1 MEENRIKS
9 SSREEEKR
17 SSKLN
22 IEETLPVRTEEP
34 ESGKRRED
42 SAGRLPV
49 SEAAQNRGQTA
60 PEKSYETGSGKP
72 AMPAEQSG
80 GRSGGETA
88 SAADSV
94 GSTPPAAQAD
104 PAVSGN
110 GRLPDAGNDE
120 IENRI
125 PDAGAAEKK
134 NRIPD
139 AGDTEEEN
147 RLPDAGAAGE
157 KNRIPDTGSA
167 EKEDHLPD
175 TGSTEKEVENTLA
188 VVRSAPPKKK
198 GRKTATYREK
208 ILRHKRRQYRRT
220 VILVLLLMFLLTGGV
235 FLWMYRGYTSAELR
249 RIAALSAEDGAAY
262 ANLNGNVVQYGGNG
276 AICIDPRGNTLWTV
290 SYEMQQPIVSVSGN
304 IIAIANRS
312 GYYIYVMNADG
323 LMGTIHTMLPIQN
336 ITAAENG
343 EVAVI
348 MSDSRTTWVR
358 LYTAKGR
365 EIAYLVRTMAENG
378 YPIAAAISPDGGTL
392 CLSSV
397 QISNAAV
404 KTNVS
409 FYNFGRAGKK
419 VNDHLVDYSDFI
431 DETIPYVRY
440 LDDSTCVGVSDK
452 RLILF
457 RSTLFHSSGSTNIL
471 LSENVQGVFSS
482 ENFTGLLF
490 TNTSGNS
497 QYRLDLYNRRGK
509 KTGSVSFTMQFNNIS
524 IAGDKVYI
532 NNEHQCQIFTLG
544 GRCLFDG
551 EFSSSI
557 RALIPG
563 ASLNDLLVVTA
574 GEVDS
579 VRLH

>member
-1 MEENRIKS
+1 MEENRIMS
-9 SSREEEKR
+9 SSPEEENN

-22 IEETLPVRTEEP
+22 TEGIAPVRTEEP
-34 ESGKRRED
+34 KSGNLRED
-42 SAGRLPV
+42 FADRLPA
-49 SEAAQNRGQTA
+49 SDAAQDSA
-60 PEKSYETGSGKP
+60 PAEPEFFSETGSGN
-72 AMPAEQSG
+72 PAEGEPEYSGTGSEGGPEYSGTGSEGGSEYSGTGSEGEPEYSGTGAEEDSEESGKPEKQSG
-80 GRSGGETA
+80 DNGGKTLP
-88 SAADSV
+88 AADPAGKSISSSDPAAPAAS
-94 GSTPPAAQAD
+94 GHSTPP
-104 PAVSGN
+104 
-110 GRLPDAGNDE
+110 
-120 IENRI
+120 
-125 PDAGAAEKK
+125 
-134 NRIPD
+134 
-139 AGDTEEEN
+139 DTVN
-147 RLPDAGAAGE
+147 TQRD
-157 KNRIPDTGSA
+157 
-167 EKEDHLPD
+167 
-175 TGSTEKEVENTLA
+175 KEVENTLA
-188 VVRSAPPKKK
+188 VVRSAPSKKK
-198 GRKTATYREK
+198 SRKAATYREK

-220 VILVLLLMFLLTGGV
+220 VLLVLLLMFLLTGGI

-249 RIAALSAEDGAAY
+249 RIAVLSAEDGAAY

-336 ITAAENG
+336 IAAAENG
-343 EVAVI
+343 EVAVV

-378 YPIAAAISPDGGTL
+378 YPIAAAISPDGETL

-397 QISNAAV
+397 QISSAAV

-419 VNDHLVDYSDFI
+419 ASDHLVDNFDFI
-431 DETIPYVRY
+431 DETVPYLRY

-490 TNTSGNS
+490 TNTSGSS

-532 NNEHQCQIFTLG
+532 NNEHQCQIYTLG